1 MGEVLL
7 PATKSPY
14 NVLKTEFPDFFK
26 YFDSGNSSTWY
37 RTLNDG
43 NSDHKVLDQGDY
55 AISLLRPYNYTI
67 YVPTKTAI
75 DKQVNSYQ
83 VPRRAWLDD
92 MGGVDAT
99 DADIRTKFPG
109 ISEDDIAE
117 IKTIRAALDTALNR
131 YIAYHVQDYAVFLG
145 QRDTTGV
152 FETGLVNKATNLFYG
167 LHVAEHSSASEKSLK
182 VFPKGYASRMVTI
195 DPAKCNIQ
203 ATQNFYI
210 EAKNN
215 SEALQ
220 LGQIYSSA
228 YAVIHQIANDE
239 DLYMPS
245 EINLWNKSIYDTMK
259 GIFDRYGVALT
270 DPVQN

>member
-1 MGEVLL
+1 M
-7 PATKSPY
+7 
-14 NVLKTEFPDFFK
+14 
-26 YFDSGNSSTWY
+26 
-37 RTLNDG
+37 
-43 NSDHKVLDQGDY
+43 
-55 AISLLRPYNYTI
+55 
-67 YVPTKTAI
+67 
-75 DKQVNSYQ
+75 
-83 VPRRAWLDD
+83 
-92 MGGVDAT
+92 
-99 DADIRTKFPG
+99 
-109 ISEDDIAE
+109 
-117 IKTIRAALDTALNR
+117 
-131 YIAYHVQDYAVFLG
+131 
-145 QRDTTGV
+145 